1 MTKRGFFFIVQS
13 WVSSEAN
20 GRSVVGGEKEEK
32 LKKKRLFLIYLPV
45 EKKKSLFFSFRLILY
60 RMQQRMLDR

>member
-45 EKKKSLFFSFRLILY
+45 EKRKNLYSFLFA
-60 RMQQRMLDR
+60 